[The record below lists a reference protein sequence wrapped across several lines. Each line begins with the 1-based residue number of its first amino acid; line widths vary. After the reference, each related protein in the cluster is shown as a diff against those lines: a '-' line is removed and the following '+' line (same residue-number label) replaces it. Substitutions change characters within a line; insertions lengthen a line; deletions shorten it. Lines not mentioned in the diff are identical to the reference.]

1 MNRTPKNSPPHG
13 LEEVYAKY
21 KPYFV
26 RIAVSYVRDRMAA
39 EDLVADTFL
48 RAWET
53 GAFPPTCPPT
63 C

>member
-26 RIAVSYVRDRMAA
+26 RIAVSYVSDRRPKTSSRT
-39 EDLVADTFL
+39 LF
-48 RAWET
+48 
-53 GAFPPTCPPT
+53 
-63 C
+63 